1 MVNGCRLRASRE
13 RSVSLATATFFMYST
28 ISSYR
33 SAWLGGG
40 LGVSKGAG
48 EGGTSAPKWGHDGAR
63 GARPVPGCAGGC
75 TGYRS
80 ATGEACVGSA
90 CYYPRTVSNKGGSGR
105 AVRAPGY
112 APARLASPC
121 KHHPWL
127 LWSIM

>member
-33 SAWLGGG
+33 SAWLGVG

-75 TGYRS
+75 TGYPN

-90 CYYPRTVSNKGGSGR
+90 CYYPLRVATKGAMAQEGAR
-105 AVRAPGY
+105 PLVRACS
-112 APARLASPC
+112 ANFA
-121 KHHPWL
+121 
-127 LWSIM
+127 M

>member
-33 SAWLGGG
+33 SAWLGVG

-48 EGGTSAPKWGHDGAR
+48 EGGTSVAQMGSRWRKGR
-63 GARPVPGCAGGC
+63 SARPPGAPAAAQATRVPRVRRA
-75 TGYRS
+75 
-80 ATGEACVGSA
+80 
-90 CYYPRTVSNKGGSGR
+90 SGR
-105 AVRAPGY
+105 LATTPSGQQQRGRWRRRVR

-127 LWSIM
+127 PWSIV